1 MIGLVSLE
9 QAKDRLNIDDGNTD
23 KDADIQSIIS
33 QASAIL
39 LRRIKKTESTLYS
52 DWGSPIEVPEDL
64 QAVTLEMVSEMYKN
78 REASAADILSDRLLM
93 LLEPHRTPTIA

>member
-9 QAKDRLNIDDGNTD
+9 QARDRLNIDTDNTD
-23 KDADIQSIIS
+23 KDSDIQSMIS

-39 LRRIKKTESTLYS
+39 IRRIKKTESGLS
-52 DWGSPIEVPEDL
+52 DDWGSPIEVPEDI
-64 QAVTLEMVSEMYKN
+64 QAVVLEMVSEMYRN